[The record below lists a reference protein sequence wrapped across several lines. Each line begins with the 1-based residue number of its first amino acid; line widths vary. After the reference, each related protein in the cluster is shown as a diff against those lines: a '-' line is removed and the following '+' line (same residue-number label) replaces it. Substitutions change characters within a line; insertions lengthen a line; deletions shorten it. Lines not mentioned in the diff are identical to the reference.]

1 MERKNRIRARKKS
14 SSTSR
19 LFVQQSLTRRRSKM
33 NLQKDF
39 NVDRWKRKKLTGYS
53 STSTDTAKRDC
64 PSMSVLSELDF
75 PREPPILPTNDPEEL
90 HNLLL
95 CKQLYLDNKDYYS
108 AIFIALSLFVLIKI

>member
-19 LFVQQSLTRRRSKM
+19 LFVQQFSSRQSSKI

-39 NVDRWKRKKLTGYS
+39 NVDRRKRKKSTGYS

-64 PSMSVLSELDF
+64 PPMSVLSELDF
-75 PREPPILPTNDPEEL
+75 PHEPPILPTSDPKEL

-95 CKQLYLDNKDYYS
+95 CEQLYLDNKNSYS
-108 AIFIALSLFVLIKI
+108 ATFIALSLHILIKA

>member
-1 MERKNRIRARKKS
+1 MEHKKRIRTRKKS

-19 LFVQQSLTRRRSKM
+19 LFVQQFSNQQSSKI

-39 NVDRWKRKKLTGYS
+39 NVDKRKQKKSIGYS

-64 PSMSVLSELDF
+64 PPMSILSELDF
-75 PREPPILPTNDPEEL
+75 PREPPILSINDPKKL

-95 CKQLYLDNKDYYS
+95 REQLYLDNKNSSKTVQLLLHYRYM
-108 AIFIALSLFVLIKI
+108 F